1 VSPFPAAH
9 PYTFCSANQARPTP
23 NQLCVH
29 ASNEPQKVYR
39 VLDRLKETKYLF
51 EITVRSGCSVPQAST
66 TQPLLFSISEAIKVP
81 PVEVSGAY
89 AVGWLVCGG
98 VALEIERCASGDV
111 RIQLNVKSQFVVVH
125 LGRLQQ
131 TADLHSSLTLLLL
144 CLGCRLLAL
153 FREELSVVA
162 RELLE

>member
-1 VSPFPAAH
+1 MASVLRPRGVAGSESFPCST
-9 PYTFCSANQARPTP
+9 PLYFLFCKPSQA
-23 NQLCVH
+23 VH

-125 LGRLQQ
+125 L
-131 TADLHSSLTLLLL
+131 HSSLTLLLL

>member
-1 VSPFPAAH
+1 
-9 PYTFCSANQARPTP
+9 
-23 NQLCVH
+23 
-29 ASNEPQKVYR
+29 
-39 VLDRLKETKYLF
+39 
-51 EITVRSGCSVPQAST
+51 
-66 TQPLLFSISEAIKVP
+66 LFSISEAIKVP